1 LVHNVRVLEGEKGKV
16 KPRVESEREIGGELL
31 GRRKEGK
38 VEG

>member
-1 LVHNVRVLEGEKGKV
+1 LSHKVRVLEGDKGRV
-16 KPRVESEREIGGELL
+16 KPRVEREREIGGELL